1 LLALSAKLWI
11 VQIVNLIKINDMN
24 TILRRKENY
33 YMLKAIESYARDR
46 FKTYYGNSVDPR
58 LLHCNNKMI
67 DLSYTD
73 NNIIYV
79 SSKYKRGV
87 KCGQAY
93 NINNLFYEMVE
104 KKFRNA
110 IIFDCV
116 QGKRLTKELIQQK
129 CNGFPTL
136 YVIEYLKKEYGVI
149 SFIVRNNMA
158 SSILKK
164 LQYFD

>member
-1 LLALSAKLWI
+1 MKK
-11 VQIVNLIKINDMN
+11 NE
-24 TILRRKENY
+24 TFLRKKENY
-33 YMLKAIESYARDR
+33 YMLKAVESYAKDK
-46 FKTYYGNSVDPR
+46 FKTYYGNSIDPR
-58 LLHCNNKMI
+58 LLRCNNRMI

-93 NINNLFYEMVE
+93 NINNLLYEMVE
-104 KKFRNA
+104 KKFRSA

-116 QGKRLTKELIQQK
+116 QGKRLTKELIQKK
-129 CNGFPTL
+129 CNCKPIS
-136 YVIEYLKKEYGVI
+136 YVIEYLRKEYGVI

-158 SSILKK
+158 ISILKK

>member
-1 LLALSAKLWI
+1 M
-11 VQIVNLIKINDMN
+11 NN
-24 TILRRKENY
+24 TILRKKENY
-33 YMLKAIESYARDR
+33 YMLKAVETYAKDK

-58 LLHCNNKMI
+58 LLRCNNRMI

-104 KKFRNA
+104 KQYTSA
-110 IIFDCV
+110 IVFDCV
-116 QGKRLTKELIQQK
+116 QGKKLTKKMIQK
-129 CNGFPTL
+129 NCCGIPIY
-136 YVIEYLKKEYGVI
+136 YVMQFLKKVYNIEEFTTRYYLTDE
-149 SFIVRNNMA
+149 
-158 SSILKK
+158 ILGKII
-164 LQYFD
+164 FNH